1 MASASRDGTPGDRR
15 RNAGRTDRKN
25 PDRNNTE
32 RKNSNRKNTDRKNT
46 AGDDPRGQRSTGAKG
61 GSGRASSGRTAGGK
75 AGTGRGASGRSASG
89 RSIPAGT
96 GRVQQPS
103 AKKQHRKGRSTPDV
117 EAGRIRLNNARPAR
131 HQVGADE
138 SGHATYVD
146 DGVRLQKVLA
156 QAGVASR
163 RGAEEMI
170 AAGRVEVDGE
180 VVTEQGLRIDPDT
193 AVIRVDGAR
202 VIIDETRQYLALNK
216 PKGWQSTMADDQGRP
231 CVGDIVAERV
241 MSGQRLFHVGRLD
254 AETEGLLLLTNDG
267 ELAHRLMHPSFEV
280 PKTYL
285 ATVKGEVPRALSR
298 TLRDGVEL
306 DDGPVAVDAF
316 TVMDVNDGQSLVR
329 ITLHEG
335 RNRIVRRL
343 MEAVGFP
350 VTSLVRTHIGNV
362 ALGEQRPGTLRVLG
376 RDEVG
381 ALYKAVGL

>member
-1 MASASRDGTPGDRR
+1 MG
-15 RNAGRTDRKN
+15 
-25 PDRNNTE
+25 
-32 RKNSNRKNTDRKNT
+32 
-46 AGDDPRGQRSTGAKG
+46 KG
-61 GSGRASSGRTAGGK
+61 GAG
-75 AGTGRGASGRSASG
+75 
-89 RSIPAGT
+89 
-96 GRVQQPS
+96 QPPR
-103 AKKQHRKGRSTPDV
+103 AKKPHRKGSSKPDV
-117 EAGRIRLNNARPAR
+117 NAGKIRLNNARPAR
-131 HQVGADE
+131 HQNAIGEDE
-138 SGHATYVD
+138 NGATYIA

-180 VVTEQGLRIDPDT
+180 IVTEQGLRINPDT
-193 AVIRVDGAR
+193 AIIRVDGAR
-202 VIIDETRQYLALNK
+202 VIMDETRQYLALNK

-280 PKTYL
+280 PKTYI
-285 ATVKGEVPRALSR
+285 ATVKGEVPRSLSR
-298 TLRDGVEL
+298 TLRDGIEL
-306 DDGPVAVDAF
+306 DDGPVAVDGF
-316 TVMDVNDGQSLVR
+316 TVLAIYEGQSQVR

-343 MEAVGFP
+343 MEAVGHD
-350 VTSLVRTHIGNV
+350 VVALVRTHIGTV
-362 ALGEQRPGTLRVLG
+362 SLGEQRPGSLRVLG
-376 RDEVG
+376 RDEIG